1 MQRVRAEL
9 DATQEQEEKFMDDV
23 LSFAKELPPGDLTS
37 QLIEFVHSE
46 MDRRGIESA
55 EASDEE

>member
-1 MQRVRAEL
+1 ME
-9 DATQEQEEKFMDDV
+9 DV
-23 LSFAKELPPGDLTS
+23 LSFAKELPSSDRAS

-55 EASDEE
+55 EGSEEEE